1 MHPFLNKIGNYIKRH
16 ELFSKRKTYLVA
28 LSGGADSVCLL
39 RVMLALGYQVEAVHC
54 NFHLRGEESDRDE
67 EFCRTLADELE
78 VGLHIVGFD
87 THSYAKER
95 KISMEMAARE
105 LRYRFFEQL
114 LTERGLDGVVVAHH
128 RNDAIETLLL
138 NLIRGTGIDGMKGIR
153 AKNGCILRPL
163 LAVSREEIEAYLD
176 ELGQDYVLDSS
187 NSVDDVKRN
196 VVRLRLMPILKSLN
210 PRVEENLMKTIS
222 QVTDSLD
229 FLYAAIEDAKRRVS
243 HKRDRGI
250 TVDISALLRE
260 VSPETILWEILKDE
274 GFSSSEVMQ
283 VFNHL
288 DAQTGKMWYSP
299 THTLLI
305 DRENLIVVPIDE
317 EAKKIGPLLITT
329 CDVDD
334 HFEIIREKNRVS
346 LDAAK
351 VKMPISMRFV
361 KRGDWF
367 VPYGMEGRKSLA
379 KYLTEEKVPVTEKKY
394 TFVVTDIEDNILWV
408 VGHRADNRFSIT
420 EDTTQALIL
429 EVPPDII

>member
-39 RVMLALGYQVEAVHC
+39 RVMLTLGYQVEAVHC

-67 EFCRTLADELE
+67 EFCRTLADKLE
-78 VGLHIVGFD
+78 VKLHIVGFD

-95 KISMEMAARE
+95 KISTEMAARE

-114 LTERGLDGVVVAHH
+114 LTERGLASVVVAHH

-229 FLYAAIEDAKRRVS
+229 FLYAAIEEAKKRVS

-250 TVDISALLRE
+250 TIDIPALLRE

-283 VFNHL
+283 IFNHL
-288 DAQTGKMWYSP
+288 DAQTGKMWHSP
-299 THTLLI
+299 THMLLI

-317 EAKKIGPLLITT
+317 EAKKIGPLFITT

-379 KYLTEEKVPVTEKKY
+379 KYLTEKKVPVTKKEY

-408 VGHRADNRFSIT
+408 VGHRADNRFCIT

-429 EVPPDII
+429 EVPLDII